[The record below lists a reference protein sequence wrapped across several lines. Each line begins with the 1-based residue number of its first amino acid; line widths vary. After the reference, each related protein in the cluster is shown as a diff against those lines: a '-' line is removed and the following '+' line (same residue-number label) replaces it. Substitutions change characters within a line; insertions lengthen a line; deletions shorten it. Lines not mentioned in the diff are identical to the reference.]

1 MRENLKQSDVGL
13 IPVDWICQ
21 DLTAFAEIIDGDRGE
36 NYPNADDLRQSGYC
50 LFLNAGNVTKNG
62 FKFQDCQFV
71 SQEKDSKL
79 RKGKLSRGDMV
90 LTTRGTVGN
99 FAYYDRSVPFDN
111 VRINSGMV
119 VLRLRGRD
127 FLGNYL
133 YSILQSNLVS
143 RQIERI
149 AFGSAQPQLT
159 VKTISELK
167 IPLSKN
173 VLEQEAIANALSDAD
188 AYIESLEKLIE
199 KKRLIK
205 KGAMQELLAGKRRL
219 PGFSGKWIVRKLGEI
234 AKIQRGASPR
244 PIDSPIWFDENSKV
258 GWVRISD
265 VTSAGMFLRT
275 TTQQLSDLGIKN
287 SRPVSRGSLIMS
299 ICATVG
305 RPVITDID
313 CCIHDGFVVFDNLL
327 IDRDYLYYFLSFIE
341 VDWAKHGQTGSQMNL
356 NTPMINATAIGVP
369 IDISEQRAI
378 AHFLGEMAEDIEMQV
393 AKLSKARLIKQGMM
407 QELLTGR
414 IRLI

>member
-1 MRENLKQSDVGL
+1 MKLQAGFKQTEIGSYPDEWDVVPLRQIVTMMTNGFVGTATKHYVEYGNGVTYIQGYNVEENAFNFHGIKNVTEDFHKRHQKSCLRENDLLTVQTGDVGL
-13 IPVDWICQ
+13 TTIVPRELEGSNCHA
-21 DLTAFAEIIDGDRGE
+21 LIISRF
-36 NYPNADDLRQSGYC
+36 NQKTIFP
-50 LFLNAGNVTKNG
+50 
-62 FKFQDCQFV
+62 KFMSYYFN
-71 SQEKDSKL
+71 S
-79 RKGKLSRGDMV
+79 SRG
-90 LTTRGTVGN
+90 R
-99 FAYYDRSVPFDN
+99 AR
-111 VRINSGMV
+111 
-119 VLRLRGRD
+119 LRLIETGTTMKHINVGD
-127 FLGNYL
+127 L
-133 YSILQSNLVS
+133 LQFHV
-143 RQIERI
+143 
-149 AFGSAQPQLT
+149 P
-159 VKTISELK
+159 VPK
-167 IPLSKN
+167 SKE
-173 VLEQEAIANALSDAD
+173 EQEAIANALSDAD

-199 KKRLIK
+199 KKRRIK
-205 KGAMQELLAGKRRL
+205 KGAMQELLTGKRRL
-219 PGFSGKWIVRKLGEI
+219 PGFSGKWIVKRLGEI

-369 IDISEQRAI
+369 VDISEQRAI